1 MKKKNRSNTNF
12 QLKLNLIYNIFYQLL
27 TLLVPLLTAP
37 YISRILGVKGVGL
50 YSYTYSI
57 AQYFVLFMML
67 GVLNY
72 GNREIAKVK
81 DNRTELSDKF
91 CGIYSVQFYFGLV
104 VIILYLLFAIFFS
117 KYQVLMFVQGLYVL
131 SGIFDISW
139 FYFGI
144 ENFKFTTGIST
155 INKILTTILIFTIV
169 RNQYD
174 IALYTIIISGG
185 TLLNNL
191 AYWCNLKKY
200 IDFEKLKPSN
210 LKVYGKPLF
219 ILFIPVIAISIYK
232 YMDKIMLGSM
242 LSADE
247 VGIYEAAEKFIN
259 LPVCFVAA
267 FGTVMLP
274 RITNMKKNNQTDY
287 VRKYNFISMV
297 LVVFLS
303 IGMSFGLAGITE
315 VFIPW
320 FYGIDFN
327 QSINVLFVLL
337 PSIIFVSWANVIRTQ
352 CLLPNQKDK
361 QYCISV
367 SLGAIINLIINL
379 IFIPKYGAVGAAI
392 GTLIAEG
399 SVCIMQTIMCR
410 EFMDIT
416 IYLKYCICFM
426 IVGGIMF
433 LIIKDIY
440 MTDDFMTILVRIIIG
455 GITYSFISFLILKKA
470 FNMYRRI

>member
-1 MKKKNRSNTNF
+1 MKKKAT
-12 QLKLNLIYNIFYQLL
+12 LKLNIIYQIFYQIL
-27 TLLVPLLTAP
+27 TLIVPLLTAP

-81 DNRTELSDKF
+81 DNRTELSNKF

-104 VIILYLLFAIFFS
+104 VLLLYFLFAILFS
-117 KYQVLMFVQGLYVL
+117 KYKFLMFIQGLYVL

-144 ENFKFTTGIST
+144 ENFKITTSIST
-155 INKILTTILIFTIV
+155 INKILTTMLIFTIV
-169 RNQYD
+169 KHSSD
-174 IALYTIIISGG
+174 ISLYTIIISGG
-185 TLLNNL
+185 TLLNNI
-191 AYWCNLKKY
+191 AYWFNLKKY
-200 IDFEKLKPSN
+200 INFEKLEFNN
-210 LKVYGKPLF
+210 LKIYWKPLF

-242 LSADE
+242 LSANE

-320 FYGIDFN
+320 FYGIDFKP
-327 QSINVLFVLL
+327 SINVLFVLL

-367 SLGAIINLIINL
+367 SLGAIINLVINL
-379 IFIPKYGAVGAAI
+379 VFIPKYGAVGAAL
-392 GTLIAEG
+392 GTLIAEA
-399 SVCIMQTIMCR
+399 SVCIIQTIMCR
-410 EFMDIT
+410 EFMNIK
-416 IYLKYCICFM
+416 ICLKYVIYFM
-426 IVGGIMF
+426 VGGIFMLF
-433 LIIKDIY
+433 IIKNINMY
-440 MTDDFMTILVRIIIG
+440 NDFMTVLFRIVIG
-455 GITYSFISFLILKKA
+455 GIIYSFISFLILKEA
-470 FNMYRRI
+470 FYMYRKI

>member
-1 MKKKNRSNTNF
+1 MKKNAT
-12 QLKLNLIYNIFYQLL
+12 LKLNIIYQIFYQIL
-27 TLLVPLLTAP
+27 TLIVPLLTAP

-81 DNRTELSDKF
+81 DNRTELSNKF

-104 VIILYLLFAIFFS
+104 VLLLYFLFAILFS
-117 KYQVLMFVQGLYVL
+117 KYKFLMFIQGLYVL

-144 ENFKFTTGIST
+144 ENFKITTSIST
-155 INKILTTILIFTIV
+155 INKILTTMLIFTIV
-169 RNQYD
+169 KQSSD
-174 IALYTIIISGG
+174 ISLYTIIISGG
-185 TLLNNL
+185 TLLNNI
-191 AYWCNLKKY
+191 AYWFNLKKY
-200 IDFEKLKPSN
+200 INFEKLEFNN
-210 LKVYGKPLF
+210 LKIYWKPLF

-242 LSADE
+242 LSANE

-320 FYGIDFN
+320 FYGIDFKP
-327 QSINVLFVLL
+327 SINVLFVLL

-367 SLGAIINLIINL
+367 SLGAIINLVINL
-379 IFIPKYGAVGAAI
+379 VFIPKYGAVGAAL
-392 GTLIAEG
+392 GTLIAEA
-399 SVCIMQTIMCR
+399 SVCIIQTIMCR
-410 EFMDIT
+410 EFMNIK
-416 IYLKYCICFM
+416 ICLKYVIYFM
-426 IVGGIMF
+426 VGGIFMLF
-433 LIIKDIY
+433 IIKNINMY
-440 MTDDFMTILVRIIIG
+440 NDFMTVLFRIVIG
-455 GITYSFISFLILKKA
+455 GITYSFISFLILKEA
-470 FNMYRRI
+470 FYMYRKI